1 MSSQQE
7 DRHPNRKSQ
16 TQQKVLTQKEDSLRK
31 CLPKKAD
38 TQTGNHKPTERFA
51 QKEDSLRNFLPN
63 KQNGTQTANQK
74 PNRNTCPRKE
84 TYYENAFPT
93 RRPTPK
99 QQTEI
104 RKRRFAPERR
114 LVKNMS
120 SQQEDRHPNRKSQTQ
135 QEVLT
140 QKEDSLIGA
149 QVSQDSKLENL
160 QTCGRRAWL
169 NNFNKFLNLQNLQNL
184 ECWKRQPRF
193 CNLDRFQNFQNL
205 QNPVLRA
212 WFKFTKRQNLKAFE
226 PSFQISQISL
236 PAKLQNL
243 VSISAGFGSQK
254 VSKLVKLQN
263 FKSSEPGFPVSQDSK
278 LEILQ
283 TCARRTWCNNFDG
296 FQNL

>member
-149 QVSQDSKLENL
+149 QVPPPLKKINENMFSQQE
-160 QTCGRRAWL
+160 
-169 NNFNKFLNLQNLQNL
+169 
-184 ECWKRQPRF
+184 
-193 CNLDRFQNFQNL
+193 DRHPNRKPQ
-205 QNPVLRA
+205 
-212 WFKFTKRQNLKAFE
+212 
-226 PSFQISQISL
+226 SQ
-236 PAKLQNL
+236 
-243 VSISAGFGSQK
+243 QK
-254 VSKLVKLQN
+254 VLTQTEDSLRKCRPNRKTDTQTGN
-263 FKSSEPGFPVSQDSK
+263 HEPHRKTRPRK
-278 LEILQ
+278 K
-283 TCARRTWCNNFDG
+283 TH
-296 FQNL
+296 